1 MTSSKIMFSTYDPA
15 IANWRNKPDDRCNIK
30 AYHTRKT
37 CIKKKK
43 VKISIQIGQEL
54 QESA

>member
-43 VKISIQIGQEL
+43 K
-54 QESA
+54 